1 MRWVKHMTAAWDDER
16 IAKLVG
22 KGGVEGLAAYGIWWR
37 LIEIIAAR
45 VDGKSIQCSVT
56 YDVTRWSLLLSLRG
70 SHVRHWLEKLA
81 LTGVLTAEWVGTE
94 ITVTIPKLLKYR
106 DEYSKKSVQGPVQE
120 KEREQKESTTEEE
133 HKTNTPAVADKAL
146 TPHQLEMKRLKA
158 LGWKGVAKTTDAV
171 CENIIVTIRDA
182 DFAESTDLK
191 SAYMIFQRLCWFVEF
206 AGYFWECG
214 SGPDQRRAR
223 EMYFEM
229 VPDAGT
235 KELVESAIEAQKP
248 AMLEREK
255 QYRTQPHNWLKSRSW
270 EAARTLFG
278 Q

>member
-1 MRWVKHMTAAWDDER
+1 MANSWFRLYSEFANDPKVQTMTEAQQRRLVMLFCLKCSDVLVTLSDDEVAFALR
-16 IAKLVG
+16 VTPAD
-22 KGGVEGLAAYGIWWR
+22 LAATKAVFQAKGFIGSGWNFVNWNKRQFISDSSTERTRAYR
-37 LIEIIAAR
+37 ERAR
-45 VDGKSIQCSVT
+45 TSQERAVTSGCDGVT
-56 YDVTRWSLLLSLRG
+56 TPDTDTDSD
-70 SHVRHWLEKLA
+70 
-81 LTGVLTAEWVGTE
+81 TE
-94 ITVTIPKLLKYR
+94 QTQI
-106 DEYSKKSVQGPVQE
+106 
-120 KEREQKESTTEEE
+120 
-133 HKTNTPAVADKAL
+133 HKPLNVVKAL

-235 KELVESAIEAQKP
+235 KELVESAIEAHKP

-255 QYRTQPHNWLKSRSW
+255 QYRPQPHNWLKSRSW

>member
-1 MRWVKHMTAAWDDER
+1 MANSWFRLYSEFANDPKVQTMSEAQQRRLVMLFCLKCSDVLVTLSDHEVAFALR
-16 IAKLVG
+16 ITP
-22 KGGVEGLAAYGIWWR
+22 EDLAATKAVFQAKGF
-37 LIEIIAAR
+37 IESGWNFVNWNKRQFISDSSTERTRAYRERAR
-45 VDGKSIQCSVT
+45 TSQERAVTSDRDGVT
-56 YDVTRWSLLLSLRG
+56 TPDTDTDSD
-70 SHVRHWLEKLA
+70 
-81 LTGVLTAEWVGTE
+81 TE
-94 ITVTIPKLLKYR
+94 QTQI
-106 DEYSKKSVQGPVQE
+106 
-120 KEREQKESTTEEE
+120 
-133 HKTNTPAVADKAL
+133 HKTPIVVKAL

-158 LGWKGVAKTTDAV
+158 LGWKGVAKTTDAA
-171 CENIIVTIRDA
+171 CEKIIVTIRDS
-182 DFAESTDLK
+182 DFAESSDLK

-214 SGPDQRRAR
+214 AGPDQRRAR

-229 VPDAGT
+229 VPDAET

-278 Q
+278 E